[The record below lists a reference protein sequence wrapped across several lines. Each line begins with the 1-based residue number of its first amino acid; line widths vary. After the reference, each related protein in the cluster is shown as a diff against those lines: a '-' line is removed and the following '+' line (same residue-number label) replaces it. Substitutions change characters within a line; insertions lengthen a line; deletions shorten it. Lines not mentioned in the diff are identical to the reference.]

1 MSAIWCKSHQKLL
14 KYSIGIWKT
23 WLLEI
28 KRIFKFV
35 NFANSIGIWEIRLI
49 EKSRLYLL
57 DWHCS
62 GGSSGCAVV
71 VAANSAITIIGA
83 AGIVGVDVVVV
94 ISNIIGDDFG
104 DFRLESKDI
113 WLEKLFIC
121 RSLQSI
127 ELHKNFFF
135 DWIEVRNAGEFF
147 FFFLL
152 FVVIVNDIGGAKN
165 VM

>member
-62 GGSSGCAVV
+62 GCAVV
-71 VAANSAITIIGA
+71 VAANSAIIIGA
-83 AGIVGVDVVVV
+83 AGIVGVDAVVV

-104 DFRLESKDI
+104 DYRLECKDI

-121 RSLQSI
+121 RSLN
-127 ELHKNFFF
+127 L
-135 DWIEVRNAGEFF
+135 
-147 FFFLL
+147 
-152 FVVIVNDIGGAKN
+152 
-165 VM
+165 